1 MRTALTLLYLA
12 FSFGAIACSDDGDN
26 GGSTGPPPDSAV
38 RFSQDIQPVFTA
50 SCARSGC
57 HADTNPAQGMNLS
70 DGQAYANIVNV
81 ASNQLPSMDR
91 IEPGEPD
98 NSYLVNKIQG
108 TQADVGGTGV
118 RMPFG
123 GGALSQS
130 TIDLIREWV
139 NEGAANN

>member
-1 MRTALTLLYLA
+1 
-12 FSFGAIACSDDGDN
+12 
-26 GGSTGPPPDSAV
+26 
-38 RFSQDIQPVFTA
+38 
-50 SCARSGC
+50 
-57 HADTNPAQGMNLS
+57 MNLS
-70 DGQAYANIVNV
+70 EGQTYANIVNV
-81 ASNQLPSMDR
+81 ASSQQPSMDR
-91 IEPGEPD
+91 IEPGDPD

-108 TQADVGGTGV
+108 TQADVGGSGV